1 MKILMLMTFFGS
13 ILRFRYGFGGRGFQ
27 SITNSKYREKTAVSL
42 FLSIPWMWLRGVY
55 ENLFRAGIKGEL
67 AILKVLLI
75 VRRELSKIVPLKK
88 HCICEV
94 DCVWH
99 G

>member
-1 MKILMLMTFFGS
+1 MKILMLMIFVGS
-13 ILRFRYGFGGRGFQ
+13 ILRFRYGFGGRDFN
-27 SITNSKYREKTAVSL
+27 SITDSGYRGMAVVSL

-55 ENLFRAGIKGEL
+55 ENLFGMRIKGEL

-75 VRRELSKIVPLKK
+75 VRRESSKIVPLKTALYLR
-88 HCICEV
+88 
-94 DCVWH
+94 